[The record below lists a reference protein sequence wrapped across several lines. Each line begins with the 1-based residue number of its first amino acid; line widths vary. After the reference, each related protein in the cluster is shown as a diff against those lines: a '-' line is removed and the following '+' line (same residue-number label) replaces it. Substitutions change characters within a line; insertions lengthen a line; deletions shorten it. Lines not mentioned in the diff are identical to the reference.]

1 MVYYAHSE
9 NADGK
14 KHLLSEH
21 LSGTAKLVSSF
32 SGDESYHNL
41 FEITGLLH
49 DLGKYQK
56 DFQRYLIDGGRRGS
70 VPHAS
75 WGAGYARNFGILESS
90 IAIDGHHKGL
100 PDHADWKTDTAQF
113 KNNDIS
119 HFDEVVREF
128 LSDNS
133 INESKFKETEIPSF
147 NNIKSQ
153 RELFTRFLFS
163 ALTDGD
169 WLSTEAHFEPQTHSL
184 RPAFKLQIDEM
195 IQKLE
200 AVFSQKSSAGEINVL
215 RNEARAEAL
224 ANSGMPCG
232 FFSLSLPTGL
242 GKTLTSMAWAL
253 YHAKANNLKRIIVV
267 LPYVN
272 IIDQTAAVFKDI
284 FGESSVLE
292 HHFGYNEEHSSESSK
307 ECKTPEDR
315 MKELA
320 CENWD
325 YPLIVTTTVQF
336 FESLFS
342 NKPSKCRKVHNIAD
356 SVVIFDEVQTLP
368 KHLILPTLQMLK
380 DVHAVMKTS
389 FLFCTATQPAFEKRQ
404 GFEGIDEIKPL
415 IASPANFY
423 EKTRRVR
430 YSFINGL
437 EPIAMDVLLQE
448 VISRDDST
456 LIIFN
461 TKKAAADFFELAA
474 SSSQNRYD
482 ESYHLS
488 TAMCPYHRKEVI
500 KQIIDGL
507 SNGQK
512 LLVVST
518 QLVEAGVDLDFPVV
532 FRAAAPLE
540 SIIQSA
546 GRCNREGKLGPEG
559 GKTCIF
565 RLADGGMPDDTYRAC
580 AGHAIEMMK
589 ADFEKIH
596 HYNMFN
602 EYYRQIINLYVDPD
616 KKGIGEAREKFNF
629 ETVNGLYKIIEKAT
643 VGLYVYSFNDES
655 SALLDSLKYKK
666 HLSRDDF
673 RRMQKFTVQVY
684 RDFINKNGQF
694 CTYDQRGFIVWYGK
708 YDCKMGLAAP
718 DKDDEVLII

>member
-1 MVYYAHSE
+1 MYYAHSE
-9 NADGK
+9 NTSK
-14 KHLLSEH
+14 EKHPLSKHLS
-21 LSGTAKLVSSF
+21 STANLASSF
-32 SGDESYHNL
+32 SCDESYNDL
-41 FEITGLLH
+41 FEITGILH

-56 DFQRYLIDGGRRGS
+56 DFQRYLIEGGRRGS

-75 WGAGYARNFGILESS
+75 WGAGYARTAGILEAS
-90 IAIDGHHKGL
+90 IAIDGHHKGM
-100 PDHADWKTDTAQF
+100 PDHADWKTDTERF
-113 KNNDIS
+113 KNNDIAN
-119 HFDEVVREF
+119 FDAVVKEF
-128 LSDNS
+128 ISDNG
-133 INESKFKETEIPSF
+133 INESKFKNIKPPLF
-147 NNIKSQ
+147 NRENKSQ
-153 RELFTRFLFS
+153 RELFTRYLFS

-169 WLSTEAHFEPQTHSL
+169 WLSTEAHFEPETHSL
-184 RPAFKLQIDEM
+184 RPAAELSISEM
-195 IQKLE
+195 IKSLG
-200 AVFSQKSSAGEINVL
+200 AAFSLKSSEGEINAL

-224 ANSGMPCG
+224 SYSNLPLG

-253 YHAKANNLKRIIVV
+253 EHARANRLKRIIVV

-272 IIDQTAAVFKDI
+272 IIDQTAAVFKNI
-284 FGESSVLE
+284 FGENSVLE
-292 HHFGYNEEHSSESSK
+292 YHSGYNEQHSIESSE

-342 NKPSKCRKVHNIAD
+342 NKPSKCRKVHNISN

-380 DVHAVMKTS
+380 DVHTVMKTS
-389 FLFCTATQPAFEKRQ
+389 FLFCTATQPAFEKRH
-404 GFEGIDEIKPL
+404 GFDGIDGITPL
-415 IASPANFY
+415 ITSPAKLY
-423 EKTRRVR
+423 EKTVRVR
-430 YSFINGL
+430 YSFINDL
-437 EPIAMDVLLQE
+437 EPIGMDELFQQVH
-448 VISRDDST
+448 SRDDSS
-456 LIIFN
+456 LVIFN
-461 TKKAAADFFELAA
+461 TKKAAAEFFELASA
-474 SSSQNRYD
+474 SQTWQ

-488 TAMCPYHRKEVI
+488 TAMCPRHRKEVI
-500 KQIIDGL
+500 RQIIEGL
-507 SNGQK
+507 AGGRK

-518 QLVEAGVDLDFPVV
+518 QLIEAGVDLDFPVV

-546 GRCNREGKLGPEG
+546 GRCNREGNLGPAG
-559 GKTCIF
+559 GETCIF
-565 RLADGGMPDDTYRAC
+565 RLADSGMPDKTYSAC

-589 ADFEKIH
+589 AAPDKIY

-616 KKGIGEAREKFNF
+616 KKGIREAREKFNF
-629 ETVNGLYKIIEKAT
+629 ETVNDLYRIIEKAT
-643 VGLYVYSFNDES
+643 VGLYVYCFNAES
-655 SALLDSLKYKK
+655 SELLDSLKYKK

-673 RRMQKFTVQVY
+673 RKMQMFTVQVY

-694 CTYDQRGFIVWYGK
+694 CTSDPRGFIVWYGK
-708 YDCKMGLAAP
+708 YDRKMGLAAP
-718 DKDDEVLII
+718 NKEDEVLII

>member
-1 MVYYAHSE
+1 MYFAHSE
-9 NADGK
+9 NAKGER
-14 KHLLSEH
+14 HLLSKH
-21 LSGTAKLVSSF
+21 LSATANLVSSF
-32 SGDESYHNL
+32 SGDESYRAL
-41 FEITGLLH
+41 FEITGFLH

-56 DFQRYLIDGGRRGS
+56 DFQRYLIEGGRRGS

-75 WGAGYARNFGILESS
+75 WGAGYARTLKIMEAS
-90 IAIDGHHKGL
+90 IAIDGHHKGI
-100 PDHADWKTDTAQF
+100 PDNADWKTDTELF
-113 KNNDIS
+113 KNNDVKG
-119 HFDEVVREF
+119 FETVVEEF
-128 LSDNS
+128 LSDNGIS
-133 INESKFKETEIPSF
+133 ESKFKNINIPLF
-147 NNIKSQ
+147 NNESKSR
-153 RELFTRFLFS
+153 REMLTRYLFS

-169 WLSTEAHFEPQTHSL
+169 WLSTEAHFEPETHSL
-184 RPAFKLQIDEM
+184 RPASELRIDEM
-195 IQKLE
+195 IKMLQT
-200 AVFSQKSSAGEINVL
+200 AFSLKSSDGEINAL
-215 RNEARAEAL
+215 RNEARIETL
-224 ANSGMPCG
+224 EHSDEPCG

-253 YHAKANNLKRIIVV
+253 KHARANRLKRIIVV

-272 IIDQTAAVFKDI
+272 IIDQTAAIFKEI
-284 FGESSVLE
+284 FGDNSVLE
-292 HHFGYNEEHSSESSK
+292 HHSGYNEEHSSESSK
-307 ECKTPEDR
+307 EYKPPEAR

-342 NKPSKCRKVHNIAD
+342 NKPSKCRKVHNIAN

-380 DVHAVMKTS
+380 DAHAVMKTS

-404 GFEGIDEIKPL
+404 GFDGIDGITPL
-415 IASPANFY
+415 IASPAALY

-430 YSFINGL
+430 YSFMNDL
-437 EPIAMDVLLQE
+437 EPIGPEELFQE
-448 VISRDDST
+448 VLSRDASS
-456 LIIFN
+456 LVIFN
-461 TKKAAADFFELAA
+461 TKKAAADFFESA
-474 SSSQNRYD
+474 SSSQNWH

-488 TAMCPYHRKEVI
+488 TAMCPSHRKEVI
-500 KQIIDGL
+500 KQIIEGL
-507 SNGQK
+507 SYGRK

-518 QLVEAGVDLDFPVV
+518 QLIEAGVDLDFPFV

-546 GRCNREGKLGPEG
+546 GRCNREGKLGPDG
-559 GKTCIF
+559 GETCIF
-565 RLADGGMPDDTYRAC
+565 RLADSGMPDKTYSAC
-580 AGHAIEMMK
+580 AGHAVEMLKMCP
-589 ADFEKIH
+589 EKVY

-616 KKGIGEAREKFNF
+616 KKGIREAREKFNF
-629 ETVNGLYKIIEKAT
+629 ETVNDLYRIIENTT
-643 VGLYVYSFNDES
+643 VGLYVYCFNDES

-673 RRMQKFTVQVY
+673 RKMQMFTVQVY

-694 CTYDQRGFIVWYGK
+694 CTSDPRGFIVWYGK
-708 YDCKMGLAAP
+708 YDRKTGIMSQN
-718 DKDDEVLII
+718 KEDEVLII